1 MFDCFIQIAD
11 VPGES
16 HDHKHKDWI
25 EVLSYG
31 FGLHQSSSGSRSSGG
46 AISAERVDFQ
56 DFTFTHSLDK
66 ASPKLALFCANGK
79 HIPKIAVE
87 LCRNTEN
94 KELYMKYEL
103 EDAIITSVRSGG
115 SARSSETIPIE
126 EVSFAFGKLTE
137 TYTET
142 DHKTG
147 KPKGNISFN
156 WSLVENKGG

>member
-11 VPGES
+11 IPGES
-16 HDHKHKDWI
+16 QDHKHKDWI
-25 EVLSYG
+25 EVLSYSK
-31 FGLHQSSSGSRSSGG
+31 GLTQATSGSRSSSG
-46 AISAERVDFQ
+46 AISAERVNFQ
-56 DFTFTHSLDK
+56 DVTFTHALDK
-66 ASPKLALFCANGK
+66 ASPKLSLSCASGK
-79 HIPKIAVE
+79 HIPKITME
-87 LCRNTEN
+87 LCRNTGA

-103 EDAIITSVRSGG
+103 EDSIITSVRSGG
-115 SARSSETIPIE
+115 SSSGSETIPIE